1 MREMRKVGDHTVVL
15 GASMSGLLAA
25 RVLADAYHRVTVV
38 DRDWLPE
45 RAADRRGVPQGLHA
59 HALLPRGAQALEEL
73 FPGIW
78 PAWRRPECR
87 AQPAPGVLGQGR
99 GSPAVP

>member
-1 MREMRKVGDHTVVL
+1 MGEMRKVGDHAVVL

-38 DRDWLPE
+38 DRDRLPE
-45 RAADRRGVPQGLHA
+45 GAADRRGGPQGAHA

-73 FPGIW
+73 FPGILAGLAAAGV
-78 PAWRRPECR
+78 PVPS
-87 AQPAPGVLGQGR
+87 QPREFWVKVGG
-99 GSPAVP
+99 